1 MTEKERIE
9 ILIKAKTFFKEEI
22 VTAHFEGASK
32 RASSLKDYN
41 INPFLLK
48 YLSNFLCGNSEPE
61 SMAKAL
67 IYPRLLS
74 TSITTIFGS
83 KAQRMISELFEGL
96 GSVVSGIDVE
106 FIDAFDGRKK
116 YCQLKSGPNTI
127 NKDDITTI
135 FSHFNSVKNLARTN
149 NLDIRLSDMVVGVLY
164 GEETDLSVHY
174 KKINKEF
181 PVLIGKEFWHRLTGK
196 EDFYLDI
203 SNAIGEVAI
212 EVDGTKKLQE
222 TIETLALEIKGKF
235 PS

>member
-1 MTEKERIE
+1 
-9 ILIKAKTFFKEEI
+9 
-22 VTAHFEGASK
+22 
-32 RASSLKDYN
+32 
-41 INPFLLK
+41 
-48 YLSNFLCGNSEPE
+48 
-61 SMAKAL
+61 MAKAL

-83 KAQRMISELFEGL
+83 KTQRMISELFEGL

-164 GEETDLSVHY
+164 GEETDLSVNY